1 MKKKIFRNWALK
13 LASLLLAFILW
24 FLVIQIDDPS
34 DSTTFS
40 NVPVTLKSTDLLE
53 RENKV
58 YEVLDG
64 TDSIRVT
71 VRAPRSVISS
81 LRATDIVAEADMSRL
96 TEVNTIAINLS
107 VPNADVDSITANPD
121 VLRLSVE
128 ERATKWILVQYDTA
142 GDVAEGF
149 MVSKASPD
157 QTMIEVT
164 GPQSA
169 VERISYAGIEIDVSG
184 AKTDLSANVE
194 ALLYD
199 AEGNLL
205 DLPSVTKNVNYIHMV
220 VEVLA
225 VKEVPVEVNT
235 MGVPAEGYLA
245 TGVVESSPATVRIAG
260 TSSALASVSR
270 ITIPEEEMNITG
282 ENADMVNII
291 NIREYLPSGVR
302 LADSGF
308 NGRVTATVYIE
319 PEFSK
324 VFEVRESNITVTNV
338 PEGLEAVMP
347 QQEEPYELN
356 ISGLEE
362 TITAIGQSAVRGT
375 IDVAAWME
383 ENGLT
388 ELGARTYTIPVAFPY
403 LNEEITV
410 ENAIEIRITFKEA
423 EE

>member
-1 MKKKIFRNWALK
+1 MKKKIFHNWALK

-34 DSTTFS
+34 DSMTFS

-347 QQEEPYELN
+347 QQEEPYELS

>member
-34 DSTTFS
+34 DSMTFS